1 MEWNADMPR
10 SRHSDAPDYAV
21 DLLDGAKP
29 IGSQLSVATG
39 ILAALLVAMSAV
51 ETPMQP
57 TDLVAS
63 DVGATEIREP
73 SAPSPGPL
81 CLIGTKVRNW
91 IGVAAS

>member
-1 MEWNADMPR
+1 MPR
-10 SRHSDAPDYAV
+10 SRHSDAPDYAN
-21 DLLDGAKP
+21 DLMDGAEP

-39 ILAALLVAMSAV
+39 ILAVLLVAMSAV

-57 TDLVAS
+57 QNLVAR

-73 SAPSPGPL
+73 STPSLGPL

-91 IGVAAS
+91 IGVTAS